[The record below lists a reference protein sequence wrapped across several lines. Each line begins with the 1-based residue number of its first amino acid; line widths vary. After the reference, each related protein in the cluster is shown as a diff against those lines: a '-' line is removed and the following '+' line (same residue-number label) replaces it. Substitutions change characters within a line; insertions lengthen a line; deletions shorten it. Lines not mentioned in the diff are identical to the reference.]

1 MLQITDGHVTLTVT
15 KGAFKGYYEKNG
27 FRVLSP
33 KIAPQND
40 VTPEGI
46 NISPSPENER
56 SDEISQP
63 KSAES
68 DAPDESSKKAPMNP
82 DEGDPMNPDEGEPI
96 DLSEIPLGEMSLS
109 QLNAYADQ
117 LGLSHEDDLTKK
129 ELRALIRRSQS
140 K

>member
-1 MLQITDGHVTLTVT
+1 MLQITDGRVTLTVT

-33 KIAPQND
+33 KIAPQSD
-40 VTPEGI
+40 VTSEGV
-46 NISPSPENER
+46 NIPPSPENEF

-63 KSAES
+63 ESAES
-68 DAPDESSKKAPMNP
+68 DAPDESSEKELMNP
-82 DEGDPMNPDEGEPI
+82 DEGESMEPDEEEPI
-96 DLSEIPLGEMSLS
+96 DLSEIPLGEMSLN

-117 LGLSHEDDLTKK
+117 LGLPHEDDLTKK
-129 ELRALIRRSQS
+129 ELRALIRKSQS